1 MRYANLILSAFLVI
15 AMIGIGAC
23 TNDKSHSKASAKSA
37 DVSALPDDSE
47 SHFQKAHES
56 FLKKDTKTAVAEI
69 RKDAEFMKLEASRA
83 ADESSKGLT
92 ASANE
97 LDKLA
102 DGVEKGTVTSAKD
115 LENAFAR
122 ASYALTK
129 HHYIKST
136 ELTAKNE
143 TVEAGKELKA
153 AADNFEHAIAWTGS
167 KVEAG
172 TDNAIKGAR
181 LVTGKMMEGVSAVSE
196 DASKAMEGIG
206 MEIDKLGKK
215 IAP

>member
-1 MRYANLILSAFLVI
+1 MRYANLILIAFLI
-15 AMIGIGAC
+15 ITMIGIGAC
-23 TNDKSHSKASAKSA
+23 NTDKSHSKASAKST
-37 DVSALPDDSE
+37 DVSDLLDESE

-56 FLKKDTKTAVAEI
+56 FLKKDMKTAVAEI
-69 RKDAEFMKLEASRA
+69 RKDAAFIKLETSRA
-83 ADESSKGLT
+83 SDESKKGLI

-102 DGVEKGTVTSAKD
+102 DDVEKGTVSSAKD

-136 ELTAKNE
+136 ELTAKND
-143 TVEAGKELKA
+143 TVKAGKELKA
-153 AADNFEHAIAWTGS
+153 AADDFEHAIAWTGS

-172 TDNAIKGAR
+172 TDSAIKGAR
-181 LVTGKMMEGVSAVSE
+181 LATGKMMEGIGAVSD
-196 DASKAMEGIG
+196 DASKAMKDIG
-206 MEIDKLGKK
+206 TEIENFGKK
-215 IAP
+215 IVP